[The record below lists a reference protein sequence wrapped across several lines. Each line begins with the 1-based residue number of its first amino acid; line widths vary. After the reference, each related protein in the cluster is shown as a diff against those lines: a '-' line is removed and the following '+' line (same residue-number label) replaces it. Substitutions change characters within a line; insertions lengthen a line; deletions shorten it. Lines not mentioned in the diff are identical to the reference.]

1 MLQVQMF
8 KSTSRVSLPRD
19 RRLNARNAALHFKE
33 DSETMLTTETL
44 EKTLS
49 LLDEGY
55 TYPSITEEIGIIP
68 EEAAIPSGAV

>member
-1 MLQVQMF
+1 
-8 KSTSRVSLPRD
+8 
-19 RRLNARNAALHFKE
+19 
-33 DSETMLTTETL
+33 MLTTETL